1 MNLVDI
7 LDKELIKV
15 PLVSTDK
22 ASVIDELVDV
32 LIDTKHLTP
41 QQRDGII
48 EAVKNREALGSTGIG
63 HGVAIPHA
71 KTDAVKQMRL
81 VVGVSRLPID
91 FDAVDKEPVR
101 IFFLVLAPVGESGPH
116 VETLAA
122 IARTCS
128 SQVFR
133 RLLEQSK
140 NAGQVYQLFME

>member
-22 ASVIDELVDV
+22 ASVINELIDV
-32 LIDTKHLTP
+32 LIDAKHLTLE
-41 QQRDGII
+41 QRDSIVD
-48 EAVKNREALGSTGIG
+48 AVRNRESLGSTGIG

-91 FDAVDKEPVR
+91 FDSIDKEPVR
-101 IFFLVLAPVGESGPH
+101 IFFLVLAPIGESGPH

-122 IARTCS
+122 IARTCN

-140 NAGQVYQLFME
+140 SADQVYQLFME

>member
-7 LDKELIKV
+7 LDRQLIKV
-15 PLVSTDK
+15 PLVATDK
-22 ASVIDELVDV
+22 VSVIDELIDV
-32 LIDTKHLTP
+32 LIDAKHLSP
-41 QQRDGII
+41 HQREGIVD
-48 EAVKNREALGSTGIG
+48 AVRKREALGSTGIG

-71 KTDAVKQMRL
+71 KTDAVKQIRL
-81 VVGVSRLPID
+81 VVGVSRIPID

-101 IFFLVLAPVGESGPH
+101 IFFLVLAPLGESGPH

-122 IARTCS
+122 IARTCT

-140 NAGQVYQLFME
+140 SADQVYQLFME

>member
-22 ASVIDELVDV
+22 TSVIDELIDV

-48 EAVKNREALGSTGIG
+48 EAVKNRESLGSTGIG

-91 FDAVDKEPVR
+91 FDSVDKEPVR
-101 IFFLVLAPVGESGPH
+101 IFFLVLAPLGEAGAH

-122 IARTCS
+122 IARTCN

-133 RLLEQSK
+133 RLLEQTK
-140 NAGQVYQLFME
+140 NADQVYQLFME